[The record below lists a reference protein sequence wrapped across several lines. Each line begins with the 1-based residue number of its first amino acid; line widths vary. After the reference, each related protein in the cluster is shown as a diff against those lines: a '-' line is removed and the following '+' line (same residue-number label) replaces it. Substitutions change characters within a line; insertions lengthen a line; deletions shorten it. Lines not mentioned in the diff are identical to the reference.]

1 MLLTQEKKEKK
12 SMALWIKPNGT
23 KIEVNDNQATI
34 DYVVSLNWKPA
45 KEAVT
50 NDNSTTD
57 SKRSSRTR
65 KRKNG

>member
-1 MLLTQEKKEKK
+1 M
-12 SMALWIKPNGT
+12 SIWIKPNGT

-34 DYVVSLNWKPA
+34 DYVVSLNWKPV

-57 SKRSSRTR
+57 SKRSSRAR

>member
-1 MLLTQEKKEKK
+1 M
-12 SMALWIKPNGT
+12 SIWIKPNGT

-50 NDNSTTD
+50 NDNSTAD
-57 SKRSSRTR
+57 SKRSSRAR

>member
-1 MLLTQEKKEKK
+1 M
-12 SMALWIKPNGT
+12 SIWIKPNGT

-45 KEAVT
+45 KEAAT

>member
-1 MLLTQEKKEKK
+1 M
-12 SMALWIKPNGT
+12 SIWIKPNGT

-34 DYVVSLNWKPA
+34 DYVVSLHWKPV